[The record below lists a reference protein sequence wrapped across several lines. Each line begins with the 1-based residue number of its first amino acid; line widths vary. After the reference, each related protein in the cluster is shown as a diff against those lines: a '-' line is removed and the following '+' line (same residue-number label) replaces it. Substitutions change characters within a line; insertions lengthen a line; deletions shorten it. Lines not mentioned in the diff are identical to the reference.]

1 MNDRRN
7 DEDLAVPRQR
17 SDEGDVLETPDAEV
31 RAQEAWVEEGG
42 AWDEPAVPHQG
53 RAWEAPAAP
62 HNAPA
67 IPHDA
72 PDVSPHGPAVRQ
84 EGAPLRESGPSG
96 QGEPSAKGASPSE
109 GLETGG
115 PTESTTT
122 GGVERLRERW
132 RDVQSS
138 FVDEPR
144 EAVKRADGLVDE
156 VVTTLTTELRHR
168 WKDPAQPDTEQLRLA
183 LRDYRKVFER
193 LLTNEVI

>member
-17 SDEGDVLETPDAEV
+17 SEEGDVLEPRDAEA

-42 AWDEPAVPHQG
+42 AWV
-53 RAWEAPAAP
+53 APAAP
-62 HNAPA
+62 QEAQPAPQEA
-67 IPHDA
+67 HAA
-72 PDVSPHGPAVRQ
+72 PQ
-84 EGAPLRESGPSG
+84 EGGPLRESK
-96 QGEPSAKGASPSE
+96 A
-109 GLETGG
+109 TGG
-115 PTESTTT
+115 AEQ
-122 GGVERLRERW
+122 LRERW

-144 EAVKRADGLVDE
+144 EAVARADGLVDE

-183 LRDYRKVFER
+183 LRDYRQVFER